1 MKKSLRLSVLP
12 LLTALLLGL
21 SGCDEKTAAPLA
33 TASQVDLSRY
43 LGKWYEIAMIPNRF
57 QSMCVSDTQ
66 AIYELRDEMIRV
78 HNRCRTRDGKFED
91 AKGVAKIV
99 ADSGNAKLRVSFFR
113 PFYGDYWILALDP
126 DYQWVL
132 VGEPTRTYS
141 WILSRQPN
149 LPDATLQ
156 SLLERA
162 EALGFPRASYVL
174 TRHTSASQ

>member
-1 MKKSLRLSVLP
+1 MRTFGRLSAFPVLI
-12 LLTALLLGL
+12 ALLLAGC
-21 SGCDEKTAAPLA
+21 SGKAAAPLA
-33 TASQVDLSRY
+33 TASQVDLQRY
-43 LGKWYEIAMIPNRF
+43 LGNWYEIAMIPNRF
-57 QSMCVSDTQ
+57 QSMCVSDTR
-66 AIYELRDEMIRV
+66 AHYELRDGMIRV

-91 AKGVAKIV
+91 ARGVAKIV
-99 ADSGNAKLRVSFFR
+99 AGSGNAKLRVSFFR

-141 WILSRQPN
+141 WILSRQPD

-162 EALGFPRASYVL
+162 DALGFPRARYVL
-174 TRHTSASQ
+174 TRHTPALK